1 MINYK
6 ERLDVFIASLCRDEV
21 GELAEIEEK
30 AIANKVPIIKVG
42 ARNVL
47 RTFLAMKKPE
57 KILEIGT
64 AVGFSAILMAR
75 ELPNVRLVT
84 VENYPPRYE
93 EAEKNF
99 ERYGYHDRI
108 ELIKGDAV
116 KIVSELEER
125 SFDFIFLDA
134 AKAQY
139 ITLLSDMLR
148 VLQPGGFIFADNIM
162 QDNRIMESRFAVER
176 RDRTIHARLREYLYE
191 ITHHPDLKSSILPI
205 DDGIAVSIKLK

>member
-6 ERLDVFIASLCRDEV
+6 ERLDVFIASLCQDEV

-139 ITLLSDMLR
+139 ITLLPDMLR
-148 VLQPGGFIFADNIM
+148 VLKQGGFIFADNIL

-191 ITHHPDLKSSILPI
+191 ITHHPDLKSSLLPV
-205 DDGIAVSIKLK
+205 DDGIAISLKLK